1 MDYIL
6 QGVWCPFYVSEN
18 LPNLQIIRPELVEAL
33 RVGESSSL
41 LPACSRNVAN
51 AASESRSFGCI
62 LTELSSV
69 SIAAFV

>member
-51 AASESRSFGCI
+51 AASESRFVRIYFDGA
-62 LTELSSV
+62 LQV